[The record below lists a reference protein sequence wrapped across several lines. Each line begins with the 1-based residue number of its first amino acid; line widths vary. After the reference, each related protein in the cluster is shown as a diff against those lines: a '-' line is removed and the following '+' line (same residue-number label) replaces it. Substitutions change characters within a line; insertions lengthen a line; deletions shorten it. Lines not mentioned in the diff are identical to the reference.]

1 MNCSPVDY
9 LFDSAPDADTLLIFA
24 HGAGADMQH
33 AFMQS
38 ITDLLVEQ
46 GFAVL
51 RFNFPYMQKRAED
64 GKRRPPDR
72 APKLLA
78 HFEQVLQHAQQTYD
92 FQRIFLL
99 GKSMGSRMATM
110 LAGDTLPEAIKGV
123 ISLGYPLLPK
133 GKTAPRLD
141 AINTCQLPLLIVQ
154 GERDSFGT
162 RQQLAE
168 WPLPASVTVQFIVDG
183 DHSFEPRK
191 RAGVS
196 IAQNFQQA
204 VQAIVAFVRSH
215 Q

>member
-1 MNCSPVDY
+1 MNCSPADY
-9 LFDSAPDADTLLIFA
+9 LFDSAPNADTLLIFA

-33 AFMQS
+33 EFMQS
-38 ITDLLVEQ
+38 ITDLLVAE

-110 LAGDTLPEAIKGV
+110 LAGESLPSAIKGV
-123 ISLGYPLLPK
+123 ISLGYPFLPK
-133 GKTAPRLD
+133 GKTEPRLD
-141 AINTCQLPLLIVQ
+141 AVNDCQLPLLIVQ

-162 RQQLAE
+162 RQQLGE
-168 WPLPASVTVQFIVDG
+168 WSLPAAVAVQFITDG
-183 DHSFEPRK
+183 DHSFTPRK
-191 RAGVS
+191 SAGVS
-196 IAQNFQQA
+196 TTQNYQQA

-215 Q
+215 